1 MTVPDTVPHSGPDK
15 AYVDKTTQYFA
26 GVREDFLDLLPRGSG
41 IRALEIGCGFGETG
55 RAALQRG
62 LCSEYVGVEL
72 FAEAAATAR
81 ESLSEV
87 LTGDVERLDLPWPE
101 GHFDALLMSEVLEHL
116 VDPWSVVSRVVPLVR
131 EGGLI
136 VASSPNVAQISVIR
150 DLLAGRW
157 ELTDVGLMDRT
168 HLRWFTPTSYR
179 AMFEEVG
186 VQIESVT
193 PMGPAGLRGRL
204 FNLLTARR
212 YSYLTV
218 RQIRV
223 VGRAPAL
230 SGKP

>member
-1 MTVPDTVPHSGPDK
+1 MTVPDAASDK
-15 AYVDKTTQYFA
+15 AYVDKTPQYFA
-26 GVREDFLDLLPRGSG
+26 GVREDFLDLLPKGPS

-62 LCSEYVGVEL
+62 LCAEYMGVEL

-81 ESLSEV
+81 QSLTEV
-87 LTGDVERLDLPWPE
+87 VTGDVERFDLPWPR

-116 VDPWSVVSRVVPLVR
+116 VDPWSVVGRVVPLVR

-136 VASSPNVAQISVIR
+136 VASSPNVAQLRTIR
-150 DLLAGRW
+150 NLLAGRW

-193 PMGPAGLRGRL
+193 PMGPAGPWGRL
-204 FNLLTARR
+204 FNRVTAGR
-212 YSYLTV
+212 YAYLTV

-223 VGRAPAL
+223 VGHAPAL
-230 SGKP
+230 SETS